1 MRTKLVLWGTNA
13 NDERV
18 LLALEL
24 LPENN
29 EVNLHVFTEEQATD
43 AFTKQLMD
51 EWRVDKE
58 VAFPDPHQIIKQP
71 LTMTDSL
78 LPEEFKVERGD
89 IIQRAQSEWAF
100 VVLSYK
106 LQKTF
111 QSELDSFQERINQ
124 AQEFSKPLWE
134 ELKGFWE
141 KVQAQ
146 VKERNLF
153 REHVTGL
160 REHSNELFNQMKK
173 LRQAADNQF
182 RRASSEVAR
191 QFSEKLEALHAKIDE
206 GKHLIN
212 AFEDLKKL
220 QREYHDLQLTRDDRN
235 KLWARMDAAFKLVKE
250 KRFGN
255 KPGGGAGDAY
265 TRVERR
271 FQGLMSAL
279 DKMQKS
285 IDRDEK
291 DLHFETRR
299 AHDSDGQLEMQIRQA
314 KINMIT
320 ERVNSKKEKLADM
333 VKTRD
338 DLERRM
344 ASIKAKMAE
353 EEEKKKVEEAKLAVK
368 ERIAREIEDTN
379 KGLEEVADKLEA
391 AAQEIAE
398 QQHPAPAKA
407 KKSKKEVPAATE
419 APAEATQ
426 EAPAEAE
433 APAPAEP
440 TVPATPEAAE
450 VAEAT
455 PAEDVP
461 VVAVSSEENPSA
473 DDTETASPEEA
484 VVMESSGEEVAM
496 EAGEDAEGATESEEP
511 TASVVEADKKD

>member
-24 LPENN
+24 LPEKN

-58 VAFPDPHQIIKQP
+58 VAFPDPHQIIKRP
-71 LTMTDSL
+71 LTMTDDL

-89 IIQRAQSEWAF
+89 VIQRAQSEWAF

-124 AQEFSKPLWE
+124 AQEFSKSLWE

-146 VKERNLF
+146 VRERNLF
-153 REHVTGL
+153 REHVTDL
-160 REHSNELFNQMKK
+160 REHSNELFYQMKK
-173 LRQAADNQF
+173 HRQAADNQF
-182 RRASSEVAR
+182 RRTSSEVAKE
-191 QFSEKLEALHAKIDE
+191 FSEKLEALQAKIDE

-235 KLWARMDAAFKLVKE
+235 KLWARMDAAFKAVKE

-255 KPGGGAGDAY
+255 KPAGGAGDAY

-271 FQGLMSAL
+271 DHGLMSAL

-320 ERVNSKKEKLADM
+320 ERVNSKKEKMADM
-333 VKTRD
+333 VRTRE

-398 QQHPAPAKA
+398 QQHPVPAKTKKA
-407 KKSKKEVPAATE
+407 KKEEAEVASDAPESSTSEEGAETPVAE
-419 APAEATQ
+419 PVDPPAPAEA
-426 EAPAEAE
+426 APVMEE
-433 APAPAEP
+433 PAVEE
-440 TVPATPEAAE
+440 TP
-450 VAEAT
+450 VAE
-455 PAEDVP
+455 
-461 VVAVSSEENPSA
+461 
-473 DDTETASPEEA
+473 ASPEETVAADTVETYPEDDVA
-484 VVMESSGEEVAM
+484 VAVAPEEPSAT
-496 EAGEDAEGATESEEP
+496 EAGEEANAADETEET
-511 TASVVEADKKD
+511 TASVVEAEKKD